1 MNHGVEI
8 DWPERTPVACW
19 NCSFAFDT
27 PPLALP
33 YRYDERANR
42 FHTRGVFCT
51 YGCMKR
57 YNMTHTRSSSH
68 VYRTSYL
75 ISALYRKLEG
85 RLGDGVAAAPPVMRL
100 QRFGGDLTIDAYRAG
115 AQPRTGAAMRTRH
128 DAPEDTPTPMDTLAC
143 EESDLARH
151 ARNRRVASDRIQAAP
166 RMETEP
172 LRLRRA
178 SAPKRDVHGNTL
190 IHPGM
195 LQIMGL
201 APPEPTD
208 P

>member
-1 MNHGVEI
+1 MITGVEI

-19 NCSFAFDT
+19 NCSFPFDT
-27 PPLALP
+27 PPLAMP

-68 VYRTSYL
+68 VYRVSYL
-75 ISALYRKLEG
+75 ISALYAKLEG
-85 RLGDGVAAAPPVMRL
+85 HLGDGVAASPPVARL
-100 QRFGGDLTIDAYRAG
+100 QRFGGDLTIEAYRACT
-115 AQPRTGAAMRTRH
+115 QPRTSAAMRTRH
-128 DAPEDTPTPMDTLAC
+128 DAPKDTSEPEDALAC
-143 EESDLARH
+143 EEFDLARN
-151 ARNRRVASDRIQAAP
+151 ARNRRAASDRIQAAP
-166 RMETEP
+166 RMDTEP

-201 APPEPTD
+201 APPEPTG